1 MLAEEVGTANGL
13 TMLLCACCGTSTLHQ
28 HNVCLRCKTLVVFP
42 SMRAGF
48 GKFRLSKTARRV
60 FGASIPKRRGPATS
74 RWSPERDAALI
85 AGYEAAR
92 KAKALRELAAHLSA
106 IAGAGKIEIGDL
118 YKRASRIG
126 IT

>member
-1 MLAEEVGTANGL
+1 MLAEEVGAVPGFAT
-13 TMLLCACCGTSTLHQ
+13 LLCACCGIATLHQ

-42 SMRAGF
+42 SMRTGF
-48 GKFRLSKTARRV
+48 GTIKLSKTARRV
-60 FGASIPKRRGPATS
+60 FGKSVSKRRGPTHS

-85 AGYEAAR
+85 AGYQAAR
-92 KAKALRELAAHLSA
+92 KAKTFRELAAHLSA
-106 IAGAGKIEIGDL
+106 IAGPGTIEISDL